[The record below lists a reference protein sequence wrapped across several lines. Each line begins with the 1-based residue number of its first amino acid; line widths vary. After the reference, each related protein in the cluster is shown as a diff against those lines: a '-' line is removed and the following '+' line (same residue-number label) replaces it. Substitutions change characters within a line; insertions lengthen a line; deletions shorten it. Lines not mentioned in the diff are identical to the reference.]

1 MPMVGVDA
9 EVGANIKMNT
19 ISRVVKYN
27 VEEGKG
33 TKLTQ
38 EILFGVATPLTCP
51 VLCAT
56 KLFKMGLFCGPCL
69 ESLVVFVTIV
79 CLVAKPH
86 NDVVANVTV
95 HGLRAA

>member
-1 MPMVGVDA
+1 MGTLSLFLSGLVKNFVISNVQFAEILANDVHMPMVGVDA

-19 ISRVVKYN
+19 ISRVLKYN

-38 EILFGVATPLTCP
+38 EELFGVASPMTCH

-56 KLFKMGLFCGPCL
+56 R
-69 ESLVVFVTIV
+69 
-79 CLVAKPH
+79 
-86 NDVVANVTV
+86 TV
-95 HGLRAA
+95 